1 MLKNPRAFSHHYR
14 SPQVLVAAAA
24 PPTSTTAAALESEQ
38 KPQLVDVVQT
48 RLDPKVE
55 EVLSMAEEY
64 LSLAE
69 LHPPPSSLFLSK
81 HLRWLFRAEL
91 QHAWKVFMLRHAE
104 QKRSSSSSSSSRSS
118 SSSNNPKSEEDK
130 EEGTATGNDSDGDAA
145 VTAAE
150 EWRMTAW
157 NFLVR
162 PYLTEHWQF
171 EAVVR
176 RIRFHL
182 MCEATLVLATT
193 AVVAVD
199 EAVEAEAL
207 LRDGRGPL
215 LSFKQIKVGDRPQ
228 MVGSKQDGGD
238 VAAVETGLSLFS
250 GVTDDY

>member
-1 MLKNPRAFSHHYR
+1 M
-14 SPQVLVAAAA
+14 
-24 PPTSTTAAALESEQ
+24 
-38 KPQLVDVVQT
+38 
-48 RLDPKVE
+48 
-55 EVLSMAEEY
+55 
-64 LSLAE
+64 
-69 LHPPPSSLFLSK
+69 
-81 HLRWLFRAEL
+81 
-91 QHAWKVFMLRHAE
+91 
-104 QKRSSSSSSSSRSS
+104 
-118 SSSNNPKSEEDK
+118 
-130 EEGTATGNDSDGDAA
+130 
-145 VTAAE
+145 TAAE

-228 MVGSKQDGGD
+228 MVGSKEDGGD
-238 VAAVETGLSLFS
+238 VAAVETGLNLFS